1 MTHYPDASAL
11 GLTFRKSS
19 YSNAQENCVEYATSL
34 AVSGAVVR
42 DSKDP
47 HGPALAFPSTP
58 GGPSWRAFTPGA
70 SLPIAEPTQA
80 LGWDFPAERCAW
92 AAIELGGDGGLVQ
105 APGRPKG
112 GTATGV

>member
-47 HGPALAFPSTP
+47 HGPALAFPLDA
-58 GGPSWRAFTPGA
+58 WRAFVAGIHA
-70 SLPIAEPTQA
+70 
-80 LGWDFPAERCAW
+80 GGFPADC
-92 AAIELGGDGGLVQ
+92 
-105 APGRPKG
+105 
-112 GTATGV
+112 